1 MQHLE
6 GRDSG
11 IHLDLQSRWTRSW
24 LGRLFH
30 ELTSARTFRTR
41 VVVCR
46 QRKRQRR
53 WMRKQLQSFGRER
66 DDISLKTINVSS
78 GSVSVVYKQDNK
90 LVEVILSFQ
99 TLTDT
104 DFQMTRCNIC
114 NSNNIFTSYRFGRSS
129 RLLPPFLMLLLIL
142 SSTKYLCA
150 CLF

>member
-1 MQHLE
+1 
-6 GRDSG
+6 
-11 IHLDLQSRWTRSW
+11 
-24 LGRLFH
+24 
-30 ELTSARTFRTR
+30 
-41 VVVCR
+41 
-46 QRKRQRR
+46 
-53 WMRKQLQSFGRER
+53 MRKQLQSFGRER

-129 RLLPPFLMLLLIL
+129 RLLPPFLVLLVVF
-142 SSTKYLCA
+142 SAAKYLCA
-150 CLF
+150 CLFYTVALFL